1 MSLRKNMTIKQ
12 LRALTHVVETGS
24 VTRAAENLFL
34 TAPAVSNQIKLLEQA
49 AEAEL
54 LQRRGQGMVPTDCG
68 RELYALAKRLEVA
81 LDSTEERLNALKSG
95 KVGSV
100 GVGVVSTAK
109 YFAPSLLAAFQAAH
123 PDVDLRLVIGNREE
137 VLNALKTSV
146 VDIAIMGRTPNNTLI
161 SYQYMGENPFG
172 MIAPPDHPLAHLRMV
187 PAGRLLSETILLREE
202 GSGTRALTQRYLEQ
216 YGSGRAYRSME
227 MTTNE
232 SIKQAVMA
240 GLGVGMLSLHTVMQ
254 ELQDGRLVALNAP
267 GLPIMRRWILVR
279 MERNPLSGAAQQ
291 CHDFIM
297 AHLPE
302 YMPPANPGALPAI
315 PA

>member
-1 MSLRKNMTIKQ
+1 MTIKQ
-12 LRALTHVVETGS
+12 LRALVQVVETGS

-49 AEAEL
+49 AETEL
-54 LQRRGQGMVPTDCG
+54 LQRRSQGMVPTDCG

-81 LDSTEERLNALKSG
+81 LESTAERLGALKAG

-109 YFAPSLLAAFQAAH
+109 YFAPGMLAAFQQAC
-123 PDVDLRLVIGNREE
+123 PEVDLRLIIGNREE
-137 VLNALKTSV
+137 VLSALKSAV
-146 VDIAIMGRTPNNTLI
+146 VDIAIMSRTPTNAPI
-161 SYQYMGENPFG
+161 SFQYMGEHPFG
-172 MIAPPDHPLAHLRMV
+172 MIASPDHKLASLRMV
-187 PAGRLLSETILLREE
+187 PANRLLSETMLLREE

-216 YGSGRAYRSME
+216 YGSGRSYRSLE

-232 SIKQAVMA
+232 SIKQSVMA
-240 GLGVGMLSLHTVMQ
+240 GMGVAMLSLHTVLQ
-254 ELQDGRLVALNAP
+254 ELSDGRLVALKAP

-279 MERNPLSGAAQQ
+279 MERGAISGAAQQ

-297 AHLPE
+297 RHLHE
-302 YMPPANPGALPAI
+302 YMPPADPAGALTSA
-315 PA
+315 